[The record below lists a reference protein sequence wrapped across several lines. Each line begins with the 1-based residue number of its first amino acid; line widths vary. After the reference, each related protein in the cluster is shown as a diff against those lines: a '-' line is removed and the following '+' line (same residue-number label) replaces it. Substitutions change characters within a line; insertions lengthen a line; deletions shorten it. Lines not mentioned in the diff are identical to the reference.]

1 VNASAASPVAS
12 EGWERLALDPVPRPM
27 RHGHSRDSGWLWFA
41 ANLGLPPWS
50 LGVLAVALGLSPM
63 AAALAVVVGNLV
75 GAALMASVAGLGPET
90 GLPAIALTRRLFG
103 AWPNR
108 LPSVLNA
115 LSCLGWYAVNAVLGG
130 EALARLFGLPLVW
143 GLVLLTLA
151 LGLVAAI
158 GHDLVHRVERA
169 AAYVLALLFLFTAVR
184 LFTLHP
190 HLTAHLTGGGAL
202 PFGTFLLAVAIVASY
217 LFSWSPYAT
226 DYARYLP
233 EDTPRGAVFRA
244 TFVGAFVSS
253 AGVELLGILTAVAVG
268 SQGSPVDVMARAMG
282 AFTAPALAAV
292 VLGTLTANAL
302 NVYTGGLS
310 SLSAGVRIGRP
321 LAAALFAVLGGVA
334 AYVGAR
340 GFYAGYENFLLLISY
355 WVAPW
360 IGVVLADS
368 LGRDPRRRSP
378 EVSPPSGLLFAAFLV
393 GLVATVP
400 FMNQALYEGPVA
412 RLLGGGDVGYWAGV
426 IVAFVLARI
435 ALARAAAPPKAVRL
449 PPPA

>member
-1 VNASAASPVAS
+1 MNAVASSPVVS
-12 EGWERLALDPVPRPM
+12 EGWERLALDPVPRSM

-50 LGVLAVALGLSPM
+50 LGVLAVALGLHPV
-63 AAALAVVVGNLV
+63 AAGLAVVIGNLV

-130 EALARLFGLPLVW
+130 EALARLFDLPLAW

-151 LGLVAAI
+151 LGLVAAV

-190 HLTAHLTGGGAL
+190 HLTAHLAGGGL

-233 EDTPRGAVFRA
+233 EHTPRRAVFRA
-244 TFVGAFVSS
+244 TFVGAFASS
-253 AGVELLGILTAVAVG
+253 AGVELLGVLTAVAVG
-268 SQGSPVDVMARAMG
+268 SGGSPVDVMARAMG

-340 GFYAGYENFLLLISY
+340 GFYTGYENFLLLISY

-368 LGRDPRRRSP
+368 LGRDPRRGP
-378 EVSPPSGLLFAAFLV
+378 ELSPPRGLLFAAFLV
-393 GLVATVP
+393 GLAATVP

-412 RLLGGGDVGYWAGV
+412 RLLGGGDIGYWAGV
-426 IVAFVLARI
+426 IVAFALARL
-435 ALARAAAPPKAVRL
+435 ALARAAARA
-449 PPPA
+449 